1 MREPPAYQEY
11 ASDIL
16 ATEWYKNMPLE
27 TRGLW
32 HSMRLMCWVN
42 KSIPLDS
49 QELALH
55 IAVPAPLID
64 ENLPMVLRHFKEQPS
79 GRLINPELEAYRK
92 KLLEDREKRSKSGKK
107 GGRASHRTSNADKD
121 FA

>member
-1 MREPPAYQEY
+1 M
-11 ASDIL
+11 
-16 ATEWYKNMPLE
+16 
-27 TRGLW
+27 
-32 HSMRLMCWVN
+32 
-42 KSIPLDS
+42 
-49 QELALH
+49 ALH

-64 ENLPMVLRHFKEQPS
+64 ENLPRVLRHFKEQPS

-107 GGRASHRTSNADKD
+107 GGRVSHRTSNADKD